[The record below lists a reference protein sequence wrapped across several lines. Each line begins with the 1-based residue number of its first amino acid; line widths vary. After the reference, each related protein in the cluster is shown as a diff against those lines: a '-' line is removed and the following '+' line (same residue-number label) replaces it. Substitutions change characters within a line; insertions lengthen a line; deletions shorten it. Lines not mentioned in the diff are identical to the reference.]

1 MARAQQTHHTR
12 TSLPPHSR
20 LQRTSKEIMVPRLM
34 VILSSAALVVL
45 GLVMVF
51 SASSVTAFVEQ
62 GDAYGETIKQVIF
75 AVLGVAVCVGIILAT
90 KAFGFEFM
98 ASKVVVYGFWA
109 ICVILVLLTAV
120 VGTTSLGA
128 KRWLIIG
135 GISIQSAEF
144 MKIALVLVTARIMVD
159 FNEGMDALKVLVR
172 CAIFVVA
179 PLALLFVL
187 QSDLGTT
194 AICLVAIFA
203 ILILGGVPARWIILL
218 LALIACLV
226 AAAIFSAP
234 YRTARLLVFL
244 DPWSNAEG
252 DGYQIVHSLQA
263 LASGGLFGVGLGNSY
278 EKLQYLPEAETD
290 FIFAIIGEE
299 LGLIGA
305 MVVVILFLVFL
316 YGGYCIAKDA
326 STSYGMLIAGALTT
340 MLVVQAFINIFC
352 VVGLFPITGKPLP
365 FISSGGSSLIS
376 SLMIVGII
384 LSVSFSSE
392 PTETPYQERREKL
405 HVVSSFDG
413 GGYQRPGKRR

>member
-1 MARAQQTHHTR
+1 MARAQRTHSNR
-12 TSLPPHSR
+12 TPQPSHSR

-34 VILSSAALVVL
+34 VILSSAALVVI

-62 GDAYGETIKQVIF
+62 GDAFGETVKQVVF
-75 AVLGVAVCVGIILAT
+75 AILGIVVCVGTILLT
-90 KAFGFEFM
+90 KAFGFEVM
-98 ASKVVVYGFWA
+98 TSKLVIYSFWL
-109 ICVILVLLTAV
+109 ICVVGVLATAAF
-120 VGTTSLGA
+120 GTSALGA
-128 KRWLIIG
+128 KRWLMIG

-144 MKIALVLVTARIMVD
+144 MKIALVLVAARIMVD
-159 FNEGMDALKVLVR
+159 YNEGMDALKVLVR
-172 CAIFVVA
+172 CAIFIVA

-194 AICLVAIFA
+194 AICIIAIFS
-203 ILILGGVPARWIILL
+203 ILVLGGVPARWIILL
-218 LALIACLV
+218 LALVIALAV
-226 AAAIFSAP
+226 AAIFSTP

-244 DPWSNAEG
+244 DPWANVDG

-305 MVVVILFLVFL
+305 MIVVILFIVFL
-316 YGGYCIAKDA
+316 YGGYSIAKDA
-326 STSYGMLIAGALTT
+326 SNSYGMLVAGALTT
-340 MLVVQAFINIFC
+340 MLVAQAFINILC
-352 VVGLFPITGKPLP
+352 VIGLFPITGKPLP

-376 SLMIVGII
+376 SLLIVGII

-392 PTETPYQERREKL
+392 PTEAPYRERREKL
-405 HVVSSFDG
+405 HVVSSVDG
-413 GGYQRPGKRR
+413 AGHQRVGRRR

>member
-12 TSLPPHSR
+12 TSLPPRSR

-62 GDAYGETIKQVIF
+62 GDALGETIKQVIF
-75 AVLGVAVCVGIILAT
+75 AILGVIVCVGIIFAT
-90 KAFGFEFM
+90 KVFGFEFM
-98 ASKVVVYGFWA
+98 TSKIIIYGFWA
-109 ICVILVLLTAV
+109 ICVALVILTAA

-159 FNEGMDALKVLVR
+159 FNEGMDALKVIVR

-218 LALIACLV
+218 LALIVCLV
-226 AAAIFSAP
+226 IAAIFSAP

-244 DPWSNAEG
+244 DPWGNADG

-299 LGLIGA
+299 LGLVGA

-405 HVVSSFDG
+405 HVVSSVDG
-413 GGYQRPGKRR
+413 GGYQRSRKQR